1 MTPTLRPRST
11 VVQSTCGPQ
20 GEGSVLKA
28 TNAVETQGKGTGLR
42 AAKTVET
49 QIKGT
54 FLDAAEAVETQGKG
68 ALRKATKAKAVKAQG
83 KCSGNTRQ
91 RQWNHKAKAVETQ
104 SNGSGNTAQSR
115 CRAMVPPPAA
125 LNAASAAVASFTM
138 YSRGNISGYA
148 LRPADRAGDCGDTT
162 LQLIHIWLHTHS
174 RPRAPL
180 RTHTTAGCCAQR
192 AALDKGGCPAS
203 GIRSHFHSHMN
214 GGDVTEAC
222 TRLKSELCRARGH
235 SGGLGGPDE
244 HVLVRRRPA

>member
-1 MTPTLRPRST
+1 MLWKH
-11 VVQSTCGPQ
+11 
-20 GEGSVLKA
+20 KA
-28 TNAVETQGKGTGLR
+28 KVTGLR

-148 LRPADRAGDCGDTT
+148 LRPADRVQRSGHTPPLGVVRSGRLLTRVDA
-162 LQLIHIWLHTHS
+162 LH
-174 RPRAPL
+174 
-180 RTHTTAGCCAQR
+180 
-192 AALDKGGCPAS
+192 PAS
-203 GIRSHFHSHMN
+203 VAISI
-214 GGDVTEAC
+214 AI
-222 TRLKSELCRARGH
+222 
-235 SGGLGGPDE
+235 
-244 HVLVRRRPA
+244 